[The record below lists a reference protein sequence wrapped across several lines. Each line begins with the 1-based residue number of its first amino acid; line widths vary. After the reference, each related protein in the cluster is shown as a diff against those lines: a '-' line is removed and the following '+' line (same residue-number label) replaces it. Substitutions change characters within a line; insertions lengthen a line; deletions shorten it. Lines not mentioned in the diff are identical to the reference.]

1 MKLNNLK
8 QNLLNMSKV
17 TKDSFLESI
26 KGSNGKV
33 DHKRL
38 TVLAFV
44 LVFIGITIV
53 GLYKKTPIVNQSF
66 ANSGEITRKVAPKI
80 VSGLVV
86 KTFIFSLP
94 GTWNSI
100 SAPVLLPIQF
110 L

>member
-53 GLYKKTPIVNQSF
+53 GLYKKTPIVNQSLMETILYIVG
-66 ANSGEITRKVAPKI
+66 SVILGGMGLTKI
-80 VSGLVV
+80 
-86 KTFIFSLP
+86 KTK
-94 GTWNSI
+94 TETTNET
-100 SAPVLLPIQF
+100 
-110 L
+110 

>member
-44 LVFIGITIV
+44 LVFIGITLV
-53 GLYKKTPIVNQSF
+53 GLYKKTPIVNQTLMETILYIIGSVIL
-66 ANSGEITRKVAPKI
+66 GGMGLTKI
-80 VSGLVV
+80 
-86 KTFIFSLP
+86 KTK
-94 GTWNSI
+94 TEKTNET
-100 SAPVLLPIQF
+100 Q
-110 L
+110 